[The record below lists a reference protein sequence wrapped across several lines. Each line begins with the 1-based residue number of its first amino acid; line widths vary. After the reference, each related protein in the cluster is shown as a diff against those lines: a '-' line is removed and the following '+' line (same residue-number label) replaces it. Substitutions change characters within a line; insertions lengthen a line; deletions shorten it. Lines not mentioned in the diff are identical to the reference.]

1 MQLKALLFT
10 ALLVGSAVAFAQ
22 GKGNLPEPPK
32 GYFGL
37 LIAPPRYELVLT
49 PGERVKKEFAVVAK
63 GYDHAIRAAVAVQDW
78 TLSPEGKIIA
88 LNPGQNPYS
97 AAPWVQTAL
106 DPLSLEPDKPIV
118 LPFEVRVPKA
128 GLSGSYWT
136 AVTFTTESPPHK
148 NKRGIAV
155 VNRLRIWG
163 IVYVTIAGTEAPG
176 AEIANFGFGSEK
188 KNLILDVQN
197 TGNVYLRLH
206 GTLTYKDQ
214 SGKTIKAEK
223 LPERVLLRDLLV
235 RYRIPVKAVPKEAVV
250 ASVEVTAKGLTSP
263 LYAEVALK

>member
-1 MQLKALLFT
+1 MPQ
-10 ALLVGSAVAFAQ
+10 
-22 GKGNLPEPPK
+22 PPA

-37 LIAPPRYELVLT
+37 LITPPHYEFVLAPD
-49 PGERVKKEFAVVAK
+49 ERVKREFAV
-63 GYDHAIRAAVAVQDW
+63 AAQGFTRTVRSSPAVTDW
-78 TLSPEGKIIA
+78 TLTPEGKILA
-88 LNPGQNPYS
+88 LSPGQNPYS
-97 AAPWVQTAL
+97 ATSWIKTSL
-106 DPLSLEPDKPIV
+106 DPLSLEPGKSIV

-176 AEIANFGFGSEK
+176 AEIANFGFGPEK

-214 SGKTIKAEK
+214 SGKTIKTEK

-235 RYRIPVKAVPKEAVV
+235 RYRIPVKAVPEEAVV